1 MKRLLNIDGGGI
13 RIYFSL
19 LILNYI
25 EKRTNKR
32 IIDLFDFYAGV
43 SASSIILAAL
53 LTKYTV
59 DEMLVLFK
67 EISKNIFYK
76 SIYYTITSG
85 FGFFYSKYP
94 DTNINYELEK
104 LLGDE
109 KISAVKKPL
118 IILTYDLVNTKSKN
132 FHSYKN
138 SDYKLWEVVRS
149 STAAP
154 TYFPPYKMDEF
165 MLIDGGVVTNN
176 LSEYIFINALDY
188 YGPQEEFFQVSIGTG
203 TYTRKF
209 DYPPSGL
216 WSWGSSIIDVFFS
229 ATSTYEMNTLNK
241 ISKFEKLKSFYRI
254 DINLEQPISLD
265 DYNSFDTIEE
275 IFNKWLE
282 NNKNYL
288 DTICD
293 ELEKLT

>member
-1 MKRLLNIDGGGI
+1 MKKLLNIDGGGI

-25 EKRTNKR
+25 EKRTNKK
-32 IIDLFDFYAGV
+32 IIDMFDFYAGV

-53 LTKYTV
+53 LTKYSV
-59 DEMLVLFK
+59 EEMLVLFK
-67 EISKNIFYK
+67 DISKKIFYK
-76 SIYYTITSG
+76 SYFYTITSG
-85 FGFFYSKYP
+85 FGFFSSKYP
-94 DTNINYELEK
+94 DTNVNYELEK

-109 KISAVKKPL
+109 KMSSVKKPL

-138 SDYKLWEVVRS
+138 NDYKLWEVVRS

-154 TYFPPYKMDEF
+154 TYFPPYKLDEF

-188 YGPQEEFFQVSIGTG
+188 YGHDEEFFQVSIGTG
-203 TYTRKF
+203 TYNHKF

-229 ATSTYEMNTLNK
+229 ATSTYEMNSLNK

-254 DINLEQPISLD
+254 DINLTNPISLD
-265 DYNSFDTIEE
+265 DYNSFEMIEE
-275 IFNKWLE
+275 IYNKWLE